1 MTKVERPFA
10 FRCHHDW
17 APGNDASWQR
27 PSWPHPVS
35 AFHDC
40 PALGLTA
47 PGLRRAGSASCRVCA
62 APCLSVPG
70 LRRAGS
76 ASCRVCVA
84 PCLSVPGLRRAVSER
99 AGSASCRGCA
109 KSWLC
114 QDVAVPCRGCAKPW
128 LRRAVT
134 APSPPGR
141 VTSSPPTPLTRC
153 VSSRAPSHLCSKVRR
168 MSAKDLLRRLTW
180 PWRQPASLTGDPS
193 RSTCES
199 DGIRGQALW
208 MTWAEMMRH
217 DPHSSTRLVAK
228 DVVPCDSSLAIRR
241 SSCVLRLQ
249 SLYVPQLPIYGP
261 PSAARDLPANVV
273 DNTMWVTVSPWRPS
287 RVAMSSS
294 RATVST
300 WTTRIR
306 ATAPAT

>member
-1 MTKVERPFA
+1 MTKVKRPFA

-47 PGLRRAGSASCRVCA
+47 PGLRRAGSASCR
-62 APCLSVPG
+62 
-70 LRRAGS
+70 
-76 ASCRVCVA
+76 
-84 PCLSVPGLRRAVSER
+84 
-99 AGSASCRGCA
+99 GCA

-114 QDVAVPCRGCAKPW
+114 QVMAVPCRGCAKPWLCRVVAVPSRGCAKPW

-141 VTSSPPTPLTRC
+141 VISSPPAPLTRC
-153 VSSRAPSHLCSKVRR
+153 VSSRAPSHLCLKVRR

-193 RSTCES
+193 RSTCEP